1 MNYYKV
7 RFKPYDAKRKINRLG
22 ILINESDVS
31 MFFKEV
37 TDKGEDKLSFDKRNN
52 RASREIEKDQIHCLP
67 RTSLSYQ
74 LIIFKI
80 KFI

>member
-52 RASREIEKDQIHCLP
+52 RKVENYFSVLKNEAE
-67 RTSLSYQ
+67 
-74 LIIFKI
+74 FKPL
-80 KFI
+80 KMKNRS

>member
-22 ILINESDVS
+22 MLINESDVS

-52 RASREIEKDQIHCLP
+52 REVENYFSVLKNEAE
-67 RTSLSYQ
+67 
-74 LIIFKI
+74 FKPL
-80 KFI
+80 KLKNRS